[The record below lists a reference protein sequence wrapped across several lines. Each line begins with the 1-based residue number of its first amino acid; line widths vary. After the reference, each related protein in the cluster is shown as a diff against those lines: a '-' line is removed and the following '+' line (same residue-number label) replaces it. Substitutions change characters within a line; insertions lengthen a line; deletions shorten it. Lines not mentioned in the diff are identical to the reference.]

1 MRIVFTLILSQLF
14 FLAAYAAL
22 PAAPDI
28 LYHPLRT
35 DVTTGGSTTAEIAAD
50 VFVACA
56 ADQYDA
62 LEPDDDQTNNAGKW
76 KNFDETTNKYKKNC
90 VACSTASFLTQ
101 YKKIITS
108 GTWAKSQC
116 CRESENVVCQEMLRA
131 YKAGCTV
138 TGAST
143 NSDST
148 GEAAV
153 PTSLASDGKT
163 GYGKFA
169 SCIA

>member
-1 MRIVFTLILSQLF
+1 MRIVVTLILSQLF
-14 FLAAYAAL
+14 FLTAYAAL

-76 KNFDETTNKYKKNC
+76 KNFDESTNKYKKNC
-90 VACSTASFLTQ
+90 VACSTATFLAQ
-101 YKKIITS
+101 YKKIIRD
-108 GTWAKSQC
+108 GAWAKGQC

-131 YKAGCTV
+131 YKVGCTK
-138 TGAST
+138 
-143 NSDST
+143 T
-148 GEAAV
+148 GES
-153 PTSLASDGKT
+153 THDGTNAGANPT

-169 SCIA
+169 VCTA